1 MDSGS
6 HQFEGLGRI
15 FEAGNGDFNDKEIT
29 DPAQN
34 MSFDTWA
41 MQPPE
46 LWFGLWLDYQSLR
59 WGGYIHK
66 MLLI

>member
-34 MSFDTWA
+34 MSFDAWE
-41 MQPPE
+41 E
-46 LWFGLWLDYQSLR
+46 LASGFGIRFDFQSNLR
-59 WGGYIHK
+59 
-66 MLLI
+66 